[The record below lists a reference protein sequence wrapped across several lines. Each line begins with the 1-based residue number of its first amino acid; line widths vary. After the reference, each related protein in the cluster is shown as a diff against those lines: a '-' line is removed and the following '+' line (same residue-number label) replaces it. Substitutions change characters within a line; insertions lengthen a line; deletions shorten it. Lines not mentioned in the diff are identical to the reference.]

1 MLTRYALS
9 AVVGVMDVRVC
20 LIMAVV
26 SWMCAHIKWCT
37 LKVALWPFAGLYVE
51 AGRVWPVRPQGK
63 CKHGEGGPPG
73 NGRRLAVFVESKS
86 H

>member
-1 MLTRYALS
+1 MLDYGRGFL
-9 AVVGVMDVRVC
+9 GVRT
-20 LIMAVV
+20 
-26 SWMCAHIKWCT
+26 HKWCT

-73 NGRRLAVFVESKS
+73 NGRRRAVFVESKT